1 MLELLFAFFVGRN
14 FVQGD
19 PASIK
24 DMVKRYQQPPLT
36 IYHKVC
42 LQMTK
47 AEYDALAGLLVRI
60 GEHLKPVEMIE
71 DSISESI

>member
-1 MLELLFAFFVGRN
+1 MLELLFSFFVGRN
-14 FVQGD
+14 FVEGD

-36 IYHKVC
+36 MYHKVC

-71 DSISESI
+71 DSISEPI